1 VSLSNIRDGELKQVF
16 QALEQTFQ
24 KTGTDF
30 YVIGALAKDIWFKL
44 GNKTMRMTRDVD
56 FAVLV
61 GSKEEYETVR
71 NYLIEHHHFVG
82 TKENAFVLI
91 APGNVQVD
99 LLPFGEIAIQD
110 AVHIEGQGLT
120 SIRVNGFAEV
130 YQQGT
135 EEMQLETGHQFQ
147 IATLPSIVLLKLIA
161 YDDRP
166 ERRLKDPRDI
176 ANIIDVYFDLQADHI
191 YTNHLD
197 QFTDENDQRTPK
209 QIAALVIGKEI
220 KQLVKDNPELL
231 NRLSSIL
238 EAHLNAGEDSQF
250 IRQMV
255 QENKMT
261 VEENMIYLITMYA
274 GLRQ

>member
-1 VSLSNIRDGELKQVF
+1 MNNIRDGELKQVF
-16 QALEQTFQ
+16 QALEQTFHE
-24 KTGTDF
+24 TGTDF
-30 YVIGALAKDIWFKL
+30 YVIGALAKDTWFKL
-44 GNKTMRMTRDVD
+44 GNRTMRMTRDVD

-61 GSKEEYETVR
+61 GSKEEYDTVK
-71 NYLIEHHHFVG
+71 NYLIEHHHFRA

-99 LLPFGEIAIQD
+99 LLPFGEIVSED
-110 AVHIEGQGLT
+110 TVHIEGQGLT
-120 SIRVNGFAEV
+120 SIRVNGFEEV
-130 YQQGT
+130 YWEGT
-135 EEMQLETGHQFQ
+135 EEIQLETGHRFQ
-147 IATLPSIVLLKLIA
+147 IATLPSIVMLKLIA

-176 ANIIDVYFDLQADHI
+176 ANIIEVYFDLQADHI
-191 YTNHLD
+191 YTKHLD
-197 QFTDENDQRTPK
+197 QFTDDNDQRTPQ
-209 QIAALVIGKEI
+209 QIAAHVIGKEI
-220 KQLVKDNPELL
+220 KQLVKDNAELL
-231 NRLSSIL
+231 KRLLSIL

-250 IRQMV
+250 IRQMI

>member
-1 VSLSNIRDGELKQVF
+1 
-16 QALEQTFQ
+16 
-24 KTGTDF
+24 
-30 YVIGALAKDIWFKL
+30 
-44 GNKTMRMTRDVD
+44 
-56 FAVLV
+56 V
-61 GSKEEYETVR
+61 GSKEEYDTVK

-99 LLPFGEIAIQD
+99 LLPFGEIAADD

-120 SIRVNGFAEV
+120 SILVNGFQEV

-135 EEMQLETGHQFQ
+135 EAMELETGHQFQ

-176 ANIIDVYFDLQADHI
+176 SNIIEHYFDLQADHI

-197 QFTDENDQRTPK
+197 QFTDENDQRTPQ

-220 KQLVKDNPELL
+220 KHLVKDNAELEQ
-231 NRLSSIL
+231 RLSSIL
-238 EAHLNAGEDSQF
+238 QAHLYAGENSPF

-255 QENKMT
+255 QENKKT
-261 VEENMIYLITMYA
+261 VEENMIYLVTLYA
-274 GLRQ
+274 GLQQ